1 MILIALC
8 DLAIS
13 YLIMGIIDSASG
25 HALAPLG
32 RLVALFSLVF
42 ILSMI
47 FYVIRR
53 FTFSRFMQRAVTQY
67 KEYAFEKLLKKNI
80 ASFTKENT
88 STYLSALTND
98 LTSIESNYIARLF
111 ALFIKS
117 TVFLGAL
124 AIMIFT
130 NPLLTLIAIG
140 FSLFPVIAS
149 ILSSNKLAEKEK
161 IVSKKNEGF
170 MGTVKD
176 FLSGF
181 AVIKTFK
188 AEKNVFKQFEQS
200 NTTLEEAKYN
210 RRMTSEFIIT
220 LSTASS
226 FLAQGGTLLAS
237 AYLAITR
244 QNITPG
250 MIILFVQLMNYI
262 VNPISEIPPI
272 LANRQAAKA
281 LIDKLAN
288 ALKEN
293 ITDKGI
299 AIPNQ
304 LQNAIVIQNLSFSYE
319 EGKNVLNEIS
329 LTLEKGKSYAVV
341 GASGSGKTTLL
352 NLLMGSN
359 YQYSG
364 TIEFDGVELRTIS
377 SDSLYG
383 LLSLVQQNVF
393 VFNSSIK
400 DNITLFQDFSK
411 EKIDR
416 AVQLSGLSG
425 LIEEKGMNYLC
436 GENGS
441 NLSGGEKQRLSIARA
456 LLQETSVLLL
466 DEVTSA
472 LDAATSFEITNA
484 LLAMKNFTRLI
495 VTHKME
501 EALLK
506 QYDEIIVLREG
517 KVVGI
522 GTFEN
527 LMNSKWYFYAL
538 YTVSAEDIS

>member
-262 VNPISEIPPI
+262 VNPISKIPPI
-272 LANRQAAKA
+272 LANRKAAKA

-495 VTHKME
+495 VTHRME

>member
-272 LANRQAAKA
+272 LANRKAAKA